1 MSSVPDSPVAPVG
14 VVVMAYGTPA
24 GPDDIEAYYT
34 HVRRGRPP
42 PPELLDDLQR
52 RYCAIGGV
60 SPLAERTR
68 AQAGVLADALERRAP
83 GSYVVEVGYKHA
95 TPFVEDAVERLVA
108 AGARRLVGLVLA
120 PHYSRGSVGEY
131 LGRLR
136 ARASALDPAVDVV
149 AVDDWHLEPAYV
161 SFLAD
166 EVRRCLAGMPATTQ
180 VLFSAHS
187 LPARVVADGDPY
199 ATQVAETAAAVAS
212 AVGLSSPTRWSVA
225 WQSAGRT
232 PEPWIGPDVL
242 EVFAGL
248 AASGQTGGV
257 VVCPCGFVS
266 DHLEVLYDLDHEAA
280 GRAAELGLVFART
293 AVPNDDPP
301 VLGALADRVV
311 AASTDAA

>member
-1 MSSVPDSPVAPVG
+1 MSSVPDAPVAPVG

-24 GPDDIEAYYT
+24 GPHDIEAYYT

-42 PPELLDDLQR
+42 PRDLLDDLQR
-52 RYCAIGGV
+52 RYRAIGGV

-68 AQAGVLADALERRAP
+68 AQAGALADALERRAP
-83 GSYVVEVGYKHA
+83 GSYVVEVGYKHT

-166 EVRRCLAGMPATTQ
+166 ELRRCLVGMPAATQ

-187 LPARVVADGDPY
+187 LPVRVVVDGDPY

-212 AVGLSSPTRWSVA
+212 AVGLSSPTGWSVA

-232 PEPWIGPDVL
+232 SEAWIGPDVL
-242 EVFAGL
+242 EVLATL
-248 AASGQTGGV
+248 AASGRAAGV

-280 GRAAELGLVFART
+280 GRAAELGLAFART
-293 AVPNDDPP
+293 AVPNDDPA